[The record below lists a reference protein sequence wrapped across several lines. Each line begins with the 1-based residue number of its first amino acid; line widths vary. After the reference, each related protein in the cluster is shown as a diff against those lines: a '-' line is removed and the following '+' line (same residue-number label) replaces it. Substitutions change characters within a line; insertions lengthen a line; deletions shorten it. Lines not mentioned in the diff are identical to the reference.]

1 MGRSTVNTSSYAV
14 DNRLAVTDNGL
25 GLSNYGGKMAFQAP
39 VFDFS
44 QAISAS
50 GKKTSAAGAGGVN
63 GVNISILDG
72 GAINKSFDFA
82 AFSLSEVLGHLIDSQ
97 KSQQDATQ
105 YTADS
110 IASAMQ
116 QAATT
121 QAAAVAAT
129 NAAASEIAAE
139 QTKTIGGLM
148 KWAEENGTKLLV
160 IGAAGFVVWKL
171 WGPK

>member
-1 MGRSTVNTSSYAV
+1 MGRSTVNTVSSAL
-14 DNRLAVTDNGL
+14 DNRQAVTDQAFGF
-25 GLSNYGGKMAFQAP
+25 SSYGSKVAWQAP

-44 QAISAS
+44 QVIQANGKSRAAS
-50 GKKTSAAGAGGVN
+50 SGVN
-63 GVNISILDG
+63 GVSINMLDG
-72 GAINKSFDFA
+72 GAVSKSFDFA

-97 KSQQDATQ
+97 KSQQEATE

-129 NAAASEIAAE
+129 NAAASEIAAQ